1 VTTMVW
7 AMVLT
12 LAVAPAV
19 LFSLL
24 AMAIPSGRPVPRW
37 RLRLA
42 DRLERVA
49 LRLRHRHA
57 MPPDPFLA
65 LRVQERLGAV
75 ANHVRTLEEDPT
87 VYARAERIIAS
98 QLAYDELLAEA
109 CSLAG
114 VEVQRH
120 AKGDPAERFR
130 EEVEL
135 ASRGWTW

>member
-1 VTTMVW
+1 MVW

-12 LAVAPAV
+12 LAVVPGL

-24 AMAIPSGRPVPRW
+24 AMAIPSGRPVPAW

-42 DRLERVA
+42 DRLERAA
-49 LRLRHRHA
+49 LRLRHRHPL
-57 MPPDPFLA
+57 PPDPFRA
-65 LRVQERLGAV
+65 LHVQERLGAV
-75 ANHVRTLEEDPT
+75 ANHVRTLEGDAT

-109 CSLAG
+109 CSMAG

-135 ASRGWTW
+135 ASRGWSW

>member
-1 VTTMVW
+1 MVW

-12 LAVAPAV
+12 LAVAPALV
-19 LFSLL
+19 FGLL
-24 AMAIPSGRPVPRW
+24 AMAIPSGRPVPAW

-49 LRLRHRHA
+49 TRLRHPRNV
-57 MPPDPFLA
+57 PPDPFQA

-75 ANHVRTLEEDPT
+75 ANHVRMLEGDKT

-114 VEVQRH
+114 VEVERH

>member
-1 VTTMVW
+1 MVW

-12 LAVAPAV
+12 LAVAPALV
-19 LFSLL
+19 FGLL
-24 AMAIPSGRPVPRW
+24 AMAIPSGRPVPAW

-49 LRLRHRHA
+49 TRLRHRRKV
-57 MPPDPFLA
+57 PPDPFQA

-75 ANHVRTLEEDPT
+75 ANHVRTLEGDKT

-98 QLAYDELLAEA
+98 QLAYDELLKEA
-109 CSLAG
+109 CTLAG
-114 VEVQRH
+114 VEVERH